1 MSNVVD
7 SAKGFFSEELVGR
20 LVPFLGV
27 ESEQMRSLIDAAI
40 GALSP
45 ELSKVGAG
53 PQVGL
58 TTVADFDAIWRPE
71 GGLIALA
78 QEGKSILSTVLG
90 DQQSDVVSQVS
101 AHSGVKAEAVEK
113 ALCVVA
119 PALVIAGA
127 GLGNEK
133 PVEAPSTP
141 QKRRI
146 TVGKLEEVQEAVV
159 APTDAPAPV
168 PMNIPL
174 AQPEMPIESTPSV
187 SSAPA
192 PSKAQKRLLP
202 ALAAVVC
209 AVALGATVLM
219 KGCDSGAAGAQ
230 PKQSASVSGEPKL
243 EDPAFPVNPDQNGAN
258 K

>member
-7 SAKGFFSEELVGR
+7 SAKGFFSEDLVGR

-27 ESEQMRSLIDAAI
+27 GPEQVQALIDAAI
-40 GALSP
+40 GAISP
-45 ELSKVGAG
+45 ELSKEGAG
-53 PQVGL
+53 AHVGL
-58 TTVADFDAIWRPE
+58 TTVADFDAKWRPD
-71 GGLIALA
+71 GGLIALVE
-78 QEGKSILSTVLG
+78 EGKSVLSAALG
-90 DQQSDVVSQVS
+90 DRQSDVVAEVS
-101 AHSGVKAEAVEK
+101 AHSAIKAEAVEK
-113 ALCVVA
+113 ALCIVA
-119 PALVIAGA
+119 PALVIAAA
-127 GLGNEK
+127 GIGTEK
-133 PVEAPSTP
+133 PVEAPSAP

-159 APTDAPAPV
+159 ASADAPAPA

-209 AVALGATVLM
+209 AVALGATVLL
-219 KGCDSGAAGAQ
+219 KGCDSGAAATQ
-230 PKQSASVSGEPKL
+230 PTQSSSVSGEPKL
-243 EDPAFPVNPDQNGAN
+243 EDPAFPVNPDQNAVN